1 MFNIGLQ
8 MTSAD
13 NNDTRAKILIIDDEP
28 SVLNLLDSFLNNSF
42 QITKADTAKGGIQ
55 SIQTSKPDLIIM
67 DVNLGSEN
75 GIEVAKSIKLDP
87 INKDI
92 PIILISGAAT
102 KEDRMEGYE
111 AGVIDFVSK
120 PFYGEEILLKVKLH
134 LEFAS
139 EVQEK
144 NTTIDETR
152 QMAFTA
158 MSQSG
163 EIGQVLHFMRD
174 SFECNTFDML
184 AERILEYMETQNL
197 KTSIII
203 KTNPPLYY
211 THDEELVQID
221 KEILD
226 RLNVLERIIDFGKR
240 TIYNFEYISILV
252 KNMPLDDEGFYGRI
266 KDNVCLILEA
276 ANAKIIGIDNE
287 KKLQSH
293 NDTISRAI
301 ENSKSTL
308 KEIEVSF
315 QKNAHKNSGIMM
327 QLKEQIEDSFLQ
339 LGLTETQETE
349 ISNLIDNAEKKSTEL
364 YDTGLQIEDKV
375 KSLVNEFSNIS

>member
-1 MFNIGLQ
+1 
-8 MTSAD
+8 
-13 NNDTRAKILIIDDEP
+13 
-28 SVLNLLDSFLNNSF
+28 
-42 QITKADTAKGGIQ
+42 
-55 SIQTSKPDLIIM
+55 
-67 DVNLGSEN
+67 
-75 GIEVAKSIKLDP
+75 
-87 INKDI
+87 
-92 PIILISGAAT
+92 
-102 KEDRMEGYE
+102 
-111 AGVIDFVSK
+111 
-120 PFYGEEILLKVKLH
+120 
-134 LEFAS
+134 
-139 EVQEK
+139 
-144 NTTIDETR
+144 
-152 QMAFTA
+152 
-158 MSQSG
+158 
-163 EIGQVLHFMRD
+163 
-174 SFECNTFDML
+174 
-184 AERILEYMETQNL
+184 
-197 KTSIII
+197 
-203 KTNPPLYY
+203 
-211 THDEELVQID
+211 
-221 KEILD
+221 
-226 RLNVLERIIDFGKR
+226 
-240 TIYNFEYISILV
+240 
-252 KNMPLDDEGFYGRI
+252 MPLDDEGFYGRI